1 LEIGSAIGEGAFG
14 QVMKGTLRMT
24 PSDLTTTTT
33 TTTLLPVA
41 VKMLKASAQD
51 KELVD
56 LISEMQTFKMIGEH
70 ENILRLIGC
79 CTNTGKSSTG
89 PYVII
94 ELCNQGNLR

>member
-1 LEIGSAIGEGAFG
+1 
-14 QVMKGTLRMT
+14 MKGTLLQDDGVTMM
-24 PSDLTTTTT
+24 
-33 TTTLLPVA
+33 PVA

-56 LISEMQTFKMIGEH
+56 LISEMQTFKIIGEH

-89 PYVII
+89 PYVIV
-94 ELCNQGNLR
+94 ELCDQGNLRYRSYSRF